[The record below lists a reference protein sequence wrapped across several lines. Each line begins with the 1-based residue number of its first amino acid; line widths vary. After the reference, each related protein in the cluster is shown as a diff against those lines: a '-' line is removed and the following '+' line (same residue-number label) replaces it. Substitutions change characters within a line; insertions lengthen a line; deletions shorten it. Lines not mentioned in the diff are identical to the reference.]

1 MPNPLKDKSTATL
14 ARRKVH
20 CAPLGCHHNHIQI
33 FAFPSG
39 VHTFPNAKPS
49 ESTITTTPNV
59 THAYAG
65 NRFLECHAYFVC
77 WGPKLGDDEDDGEEE
92 DVSLRKQAAGKMN
105 ARAVAETPPVISS
118 MTPRSQVMRET
129 EVYGVNVKY
138 IEDGG

>member
-1 MPNPLKDKSTATL
+1 M
-14 ARRKVH
+14 R
-20 CAPLGCHHNHIQI
+20 
-33 FAFPSG
+33 
-39 VHTFPNAKPS
+39 
-49 ESTITTTPNV
+49 
-59 THAYAG
+59 
-65 NRFLECHAYFVC
+65 